1 MPKQIT
7 LFDYDD
13 PPRPAD
19 LAGMVFMTA
28 FDDWPCWMVI
38 QEVPAV
44 DPDVV
49 FEDKER

>member
-1 MPKQIT
+1 MKILRT
-7 LFDYDD
+7 FDYCDD
-13 PPRPAD
+13 PPPAN
-19 LAGMVFMTA
+19 LSGVVYMIG

>member
-1 MPKQIT
+1 MKILRT
-7 LFDYDD
+7 FDYDD
-13 PPRPAD
+13 PPPAN
-19 LAGMVFMTA
+19 LTGAVFMA
-28 FDDWPCWMVI
+28 GFDDWPVVMVI